1 MSGYSGS
8 DLFQFFNLQVHECNQ
23 TIDGNCDSV
32 SNINS
37 FMTSHLSTHNYFKL
51 KIFVLDIIIAPDSHQ
66 PISYMLEQNIFL
78 AFTSSM
84 GSVGHIN
91 LA

>member
-8 DLFQFFNLQVHECNQ
+8 DLFQFLNLQVHECNQ

-37 FMTSHLSTHNYFKL
+37 FMASHLSTHNYFKL
-51 KIFVLDIIIAPDSHQ
+51 KIFVLDTIIAPDSHQ